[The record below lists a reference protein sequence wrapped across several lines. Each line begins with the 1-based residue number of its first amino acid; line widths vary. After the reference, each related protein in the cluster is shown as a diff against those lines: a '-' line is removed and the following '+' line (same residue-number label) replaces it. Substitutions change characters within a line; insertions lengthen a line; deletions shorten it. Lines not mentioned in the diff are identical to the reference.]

1 MRAPRSAGESDK
13 SWNPTEEELCK
24 GIEYINDYAPLS
36 NSKNE
41 HYLWVLL
48 QIRDADSPLN
58 GWPQH
63 IVLKACANRFTGNSQ
78 AEPEYIYIY
87 TSFHFLSDL
96 NSAFLKE
103 MVPLVMPRMPSFGL
117 VLLGHADI
125 WQDTHGPNTRNGSCP
140 STDYFAELG
149 WTTRPESC
157 KRQPIG
163 LEIFPRCGREL
174 FGGCHVQGCQICQE
188 PMPHRLEQ

>member
-87 TSFHFLSDL
+87 FFPLLVRLKLSLSQGDG
-96 NSAFLKE
+96 AT
-103 MVPLVMPRMPSFGL
+103 
-117 VLLGHADI
+117 GHAKDAFF
-125 WQDTHGPNTRNGSCP
+125 WTRAPWAC
-140 STDYFAELG
+140 
-149 WTTRPESC
+149 
-157 KRQPIG
+157 
-163 LEIFPRCGREL
+163 
-174 FGGCHVQGCQICQE
+174 
-188 PMPHRLEQ
+188 